1 MFGDHFFGFHFGGF
15 ERTHEWNG
23 RIKGGILMVM
33 ELKSLWEVGT
43 AWKDY
48 LPVFLKTIHVYFRNC
63 N

>member
-1 MFGDHFFGFHFGGF
+1 MFGDHFFGFHFGGC

-43 AWKDY
+43 EW
-48 LPVFLKTIHVYFRNC
+48 
-63 N
+63 